1 MLKKLPLL
9 LCLWFISHVV
19 VSQITITSP
28 VQRQV
33 IQRDLA
39 NKAIITIVGSYSQ
52 PIDELQVRFIPVKTG
67 QGTALDWTVFKTNPR
82 GGLFKGTVTLTGGW
96 YSMEVRGLLRGAV
109 VGNVSRIERVGVGE
123 VFVIAGQSN
132 AGGSGLRS
140 ANETASSDDRVNCAN
155 FMNDPSYRTSSSY
168 QATYDPNNKS
178 FITTSTDA
186 FSIVEFSQLK
196 KDVTIGPLGIGPYY
210 WGKVGDA
217 LADILNVPILF
228 FNTGWAGASVRVWR
242 DSAVFPT
249 IGAESDF
256 QFSTDPNNK
265 NRYVPGYPYANLKA
279 VLGYYGIN
287 LGMRAILWMEG
298 ETANLLNLDAIA
310 TNAALP
316 PSKRLSDSELEKRLP
331 MRDSVYLA
339 NLTDLINKSRQD
351 LGNNK
356 LAWVVARTSYSGQLN
371 CSTSSVGASAPKP
384 SPMIVNAQNSAV
396 TSKNL
401 QPIFPGPFTDNIQVD
416 KIGDRDQCVHFTGS
430 GLDQAA
436 KAWVAALTSPV
447 SNSDQR
453 NFFDLNEPIMADTI
467 PEVSLSCI
475 SNQKLGLS
483 LPAGYS
489 AYQWVSSNY
498 EIMGNT
504 KDVTVGS
511 GTFFAKITKPNGNI
525 IQIPSFTVNAN
536 TPPAAPT
543 VSANADL
550 NYCEGTTVG
559 LTSSDGALYEWVA
572 SNSNT
577 VIARTKT
584 LNIGI
589 NGTYSVRIIDQNA
602 CLSPLSNG
610 VTIVSKPRPVQP
622 IISLRSST
630 EFCDGQS
637 AKLSSS
643 NVGAVGYL
651 WSNGLTTQD
660 VDIRTAGTYTVRT
673 LGSNGCYSAPSIGVP
688 TVVNPLPTTP
698 TIRATSDTV
707 FCEGSK
713 TRITLTPANANYV
726 AFNWERNATLSGE
739 NASAIDISTTALV
752 KGYVVD
758 AKGCYSKPSNGI
770 WAVRKAK
777 PISPVIYRVGP
788 YLLAAR
794 SSQPV
799 DEYTWS
805 LSGQALATKDTLIR
819 AITEGVYTLQSK
831 RKYPILASTSPLV
844 CLSPETSLVTYF
856 DTKSSSTLETAEFKF
871 PDDKGVSIYP
881 NPTSGVFS
889 VDSKYNIEG
898 VVIKVYT
905 LAGIEVYTS
914 DKFDFNSRRT
924 LDLSNL
930 PTGAYLL
937 RVDSQN
943 YRLTKQLII
952 TR

>member
-9 LCLWFISHVV
+9 LCFWFISHVV

-39 NKAIITIVGSYSQ
+39 NKAIVTIVGSYSQ
-52 PIDELQVRFIPVKTG
+52 PVDELQVRFIPVKTG

-140 ANETASSDDRVNCAN
+140 TNETASSDDRVNCAN
-155 FMNDPSYRTSSSY
+155 FINDPGYGTSASYIKNFDSK
-168 QATYDPNNKS
+168 NKS
-178 FITTSTDA
+178 FVTTTTDA
-186 FSIVEFSQLK
+186 FSIIEFSQLS

-217 LADILNVPILF
+217 LAAKLNVPIVF
-228 FNTGWAGASVRVWR
+228 FNVAWGGASVRVWR
-242 DSAVFPT
+242 ESAENPT
-249 IGAESDF
+249 VGAPSDF
-256 QFSTDPNNK
+256 QFDSGNI
-265 NRYVPGYPYANLKA
+265 NRYMPGYPYANLKA

-287 LGMRAILWMEG
+287 MGIRAILWMEG
-298 ETANLLNLDAIA
+298 ETQNLLNLSVEQQNA
-310 TNAALP
+310 TLP
-316 PSKRLSDSELEKRLP
+316 LSQQKPLPVTEASYLDNLKRLITR
-331 MRDSVYLA
+331 
-339 NLTDLINKSRQD
+339 TRQD
-351 LGNNK
+351 LGNDN
-356 LAWVVARTSYSGQLN
+356 LTWVVARTSYSGVLN
-371 CSTSSVGASAPKP
+371 CGVAGALPPKP
-384 SPMIVNAQNSAV
+384 SPVIVRAQNLAIADQSF
-396 TSKNL
+396 S
-401 QPIFPGPFTDNIQVD
+401 PIFPGPFTDNIQVD

-430 GLDQAA
+430 GLDEAA
-436 KAWVAALTSPV
+436 NSWINSLTSPV
-447 SNSDQR
+447 SSNDSR
-453 NFFDLNEPIMADTI
+453 NFFDLNAPIMADTI
-467 PEVSLSCI
+467 PAVNLTCI

-504 KDVTVGS
+504 KDVTVGP
-511 GTFFAKITKPNGNI
+511 GTYFAKITKPNGNI

-577 VIARTKT
+577 IVARTKT
-584 LNIGI
+584 FNIGT

-622 IISLRSST
+622 TISLKSST

-643 NVGAVGYL
+643 NVGAIGYL

-660 VDIRTAGTYTVRT
+660 VDIRTAGTFTVRT
-673 LGSNGCYSAPSIGVP
+673 LGSNGCYSAPSSGVP
-688 TVVNPLPTTP
+688 TVVNPLPTSP

-713 TRITLTPANANYV
+713 TRLTLTPANANYV

-777 PISPVIYRVGP
+777 PVSPVIYRVGP

-794 SSQPV
+794 STQPV

-831 RKYPILASTSPLV
+831 RRYPILASASPLV

-871 PDDKGVSIYP
+871 PDDKGISIYP

-889 VDSKYNIEG
+889 VDSKFNLEG
-898 VVIKVYT
+898 VVLKVYT
-905 LAGIEVYTS
+905 MAGIEVYVS
-914 DKFDFNSRRT
+914 EKFDFNSRRV

-930 PTGAYLL
+930 PTGTYLL
-937 RVDSQN
+937 RVDSQS

>member
-9 LCLWFISHVV
+9 LCFWFISHVV

-39 NKAIITIVGSYSQ
+39 NKAIVTIVGSYSQ
-52 PIDELQVRFIPVKTG
+52 PVDELQVRFIPVKTG

-140 ANETASSDDRVNCAN
+140 TNETASSDDRVNCAN
-155 FMNDPSYRTSSSY
+155 FINDPGYGTSASYIKNFDSK
-168 QATYDPNNKS
+168 NKS
-178 FITTSTDA
+178 FVTTTTDA
-186 FSIVEFSQLK
+186 FSIIEFSQLS

-217 LADILNVPILF
+217 LAAKLNVPIVF
-228 FNTGWAGASVRVWR
+228 FNVAWGGASVRVWR
-242 DSAVFPT
+242 ESAENPT
-249 IGAESDF
+249 VGAPSDF
-256 QFSTDPNNK
+256 QFDSGNI
-265 NRYVPGYPYANLKA
+265 NRYMPGYPYANLKA

-287 LGMRAILWMEG
+287 MGIRAILWMEG
-298 ETANLLNLDAIA
+298 ETQNLLNLSVEQQNA
-310 TNAALP
+310 TLP
-316 PSKRLSDSELEKRLP
+316 LSQQKPLPVTEASYLDNLKRLIAR
-331 MRDSVYLA
+331 
-339 NLTDLINKSRQD
+339 TRQD
-351 LGNNK
+351 LGNDN
-356 LAWVVARTSYSGQLN
+356 LTWVVARTSYSGVLN
-371 CSTSSVGASAPKP
+371 CGVAGALPPKP
-384 SPMIVNAQNSAV
+384 SPVIVRAQNLAIADQSF
-396 TSKNL
+396 S
-401 QPIFPGPFTDNIQVD
+401 PIFPGPFTDNIQVD

-430 GLDQAA
+430 GLDEAA
-436 KAWVAALTSPV
+436 NSWINSLTSPV
-447 SNSDQR
+447 SSNDSR
-453 NFFDLNEPIMADTI
+453 NFFDLNAPIMADTI
-467 PEVSLSCI
+467 PAVNLTCI

-504 KDVTVGS
+504 KDVIVGP
-511 GTFFAKITKPNGNI
+511 GTYFAKITKPNGNI

-577 VIARTKT
+577 IVARTKT
-584 LNIGI
+584 FNIGT

-622 IISLRSST
+622 TISLKSST

-643 NVGAVGYL
+643 NVGAIGYL

-660 VDIRTAGTYTVRT
+660 VDIRTAGTFTVRT
-673 LGSNGCYSAPSIGVP
+673 LGSNGCYSAPSSGVP
-688 TVVNPLPTTP
+688 TVVNPLPTSP

-713 TRITLTPANANYV
+713 TRLTLTPANANYV

-777 PISPVIYRVGP
+777 PVSPVIYRVGP

-794 SSQPV
+794 STQPV

-831 RKYPILASTSPLV
+831 RKYPILASASPLV
-844 CLSPETSLVTYF
+844 CLSSETSLVTYF
-856 DTKSSSTLETAEFKF
+856 DTKSSSTLETTEFKF
-871 PDDKGVSIYP
+871 PDDKGISIYP

-889 VDSKYNIEG
+889 VDSKFNLEG
-898 VVIKVYT
+898 VVLKVYT
-905 LAGIEVYTS
+905 MAGIEVYVS
-914 DKFDFNSRRT
+914 EKFDFNSRRV

-930 PTGAYLL
+930 PTGTYLL
-937 RVDSQN
+937 RVDSQS

>member
-9 LCLWFISHVV
+9 LCFWLISHFV
-19 VSQITITSP
+19 VSQITLTSP
-28 VQRQV
+28 VHRQV
-33 IQRDLA
+33 IQRDLS
-39 NKAIITIVGSYSQ
+39 NKAIVTIVGSYSQ
-52 PIDELQVRFIPVKTG
+52 PVDELQVRFIPVKTG
-67 QGTALDWTVFKTNPR
+67 QGTALDWTAFKTNPT

-140 ANETASSDDRVNCAN
+140 TNETASSDDRVNCAN
-155 FMNDPSYRTSSSY
+155 FINDPGYGTSASYIKNFD
-168 QATYDPNNKS
+168 AKNKS
-178 FITTSTDA
+178 FVTTTTDA
-186 FSIVEFSQLK
+186 FSIIEFSQLS

-217 LADILNVPILF
+217 LATKLNVPVMF
-228 FNTGWAGASVRVWR
+228 FNVAWGGASVRVWR
-242 DSAVFPT
+242 ESAENPT
-249 IGAESDF
+249 VGAPSDF
-256 QFSTDPNNK
+256 QFDSNNI
-265 NRYVPGYPYANLKA
+265 NRYIPGYPYANLKA

-287 LGMRAILWMEG
+287 MGIRAILWMEG
-298 ETANLLNLDAIA
+298 ETQNLLNLSVEQQ
-310 TNAALP
+310 NASLP
-316 PSKRLSDSELEKRLP
+316 LSQQKPLPVTEASYLDNLKRLISR
-331 MRDSVYLA
+331 
-339 NLTDLINKSRQD
+339 TRQD
-351 LGNNK
+351 LGNDN
-356 LAWVVARTSYSGQLN
+356 LTWVVARTSYSGVLN
-371 CSTSSVGASAPKP
+371 CGVAGALPPKP
-384 SPMIVNAQNSAV
+384 SPVIVRAQNLAIADQSF
-396 TSKNL
+396 S
-401 QPIFPGPFTDNIQVD
+401 PIFPGPFTDNIQVD

-430 GLDQAA
+430 GLDDAA
-436 KAWVAALTSPV
+436 NSWISSLTSPV
-447 SNSDQR
+447 SSNDAR
-453 NFFDLNEPIMADTI
+453 NFFDLNAPIMADTI
-467 PEVSLSCI
+467 PAVNLTCI

-511 GTFFAKITKPNGNI
+511 GTYFAKITKPNGNI
-525 IQIPSFTVNAN
+525 IQIPSFTVKAN

-550 NYCEGTTVG
+550 NYCEGTAVG
-559 LTSSDGALYEWVA
+559 LTSSDGALYEWIG
-572 SNSNT
+572 SNSST

-584 LNIGI
+584 LNIGA

-602 CLSPLSNG
+602 CLSPFSNG
-610 VTIVSKPRPVQP
+610 VTLVSKPRPAQP
-622 IISLRSST
+622 TIALKSST

-643 NVGAVGYL
+643 NVSAVGYL

-660 VDIRTAGTYTVRT
+660 VDIKTAGTFTVRT
-673 LGSNGCYSAPSIGVP
+673 LGANGCYSASSIGVP

-698 TIRATSDTV
+698 TIRATADTV
-707 FCEGSK
+707 FCEGAK
-713 TRITLTPANANYV
+713 TRIALTPANANYV
-726 AFNWERNATLSGE
+726 AFNWERNTSLSGE
-739 NASAIDISTTALV
+739 NASAIDVSTTALI

-758 AKGCYSKPSNGI
+758 AKGCYSKPSNAI

-777 PISPVIYRVGP
+777 PTTPVIYRVGP

-794 SSQPV
+794 STQPV

-844 CLSPETSLVTYF
+844 CLSPEISLVTYF
-856 DTKSSSTLETAEFKF
+856 DTKSSSTLETTEFKF
-871 PDDKGVSIYP
+871 PEDKGVSIYP

-889 VDSKYNIEG
+889 VDSKYNLEG

-905 LAGIEVYTS
+905 MAGIEVYVS
-914 DKFDFNSRRT
+914 EKFDFNSRRT

-930 PTGAYLL
+930 PTGTYLL

>member
-9 LCLWFISHVV
+9 LCFWFISHAV

-39 NKAIITIVGSYSQ
+39 NKAIVTIVGSYSQ
-52 PIDELQVRFIPVKTG
+52 PVDELQVRFIPVKTG

-140 ANETASSDDRVNCAN
+140 TNETAASDDRVNCAN
-155 FMNDPSYRTSSSY
+155 FINDPGFGTNASYIRNF
-168 QATYDPNNKS
+168 DPRNKS
-178 FITTSTDA
+178 FVATSTDA
-186 FSIVEFSQLK
+186 FSIIEFSQLA

-217 LADILNVPILF
+217 LATKLNVPIMF
-228 FNTGWAGASVRVWR
+228 FNVAWAGASVRVWR
-242 DSAVFPT
+242 ESAENPT
-249 IGAESDF
+249 IGTPSDF
-256 QFSTDPNNK
+256 QFSDGTE
-265 NRYVPGYPYANLKA
+265 NRYIPGYPYANLKT

-287 LGMRAILWMEG
+287 MGIRAILWMEG
-298 ETANLLNLDAIA
+298 ETQNLLNLAVEQQ
-310 TNAALP
+310 NASLP
-316 PSKRLSDSELEKRLP
+316 ASQQKPLPVTEANYLDNLKRLIR
-331 MRDSVYLA
+331 R
-339 NLTDLINKSRQD
+339 TRQD
-351 LGNNK
+351 LGNDN
-356 LAWVVARTSYSGQLN
+356 LTWVVARASYSGVLN
-371 CSTSSVGASAPKP
+371 CGTPGALPPKP
-384 SPMIVNAQNSAV
+384 SPVIVRAQNLAIADQSF
-396 TSKNL
+396 S
-401 QPIFPGPFTDNIQVD
+401 PIFPGPFTDNIQVD

-430 GLDQAA
+430 GLDEAA
-436 KAWVAALTSPV
+436 NAWISSLTSPV
-447 SNSDQR
+447 SSVDSR
-453 NFFDLNEPIMADTI
+453 SFFDLNAPIMADAI
-467 PEVSLSCI
+467 PEVDLSCI
-475 SNQKLGLS
+475 SNQRLSLS
-483 LPAGYS
+483 LPDGYS
-489 AYQWVSSNY
+489 AYQWVNSNY
-498 EIMGNT
+498 EIIGNS

-511 GTFFAKITKPNGNI
+511 GTYFAKITKPNGNI
-525 IQIPSFTVNAN
+525 IQIPSFTVKAN

-559 LTSSDGALYEWVA
+559 LTSSDGALYEWVDN
-572 SNSNT
+572 NSNT
-577 VIARTKT
+577 IIARTKT
-584 LNIGI
+584 LNIGT

-610 VTIVSKPRPVQP
+610 ITLVSKPRPVQP
-622 IISLRSST
+622 TISLKSST

-643 NVGAVGYL
+643 NISAAGYL

-660 VDIRTAGTYTVRT
+660 VDIRTAGTFTVRT
-673 LGSNGCYSAPSIGVP
+673 LGANGCYSAPSVGVS
-688 TVVNPLPTTP
+688 TLVNPLPTSP

-713 TRITLTPANANYV
+713 TRIALTPANNNYV
-726 AFNWERNATLSGE
+726 AFNWERGTALSGE
-739 NASAIDISTTALV
+739 NASAIDVSTTALI

-758 AKGCYSKPSNGI
+758 AKGCYSKPSNAI

-777 PISPVIYRVGP
+777 PVSPVIYRVGP

-794 SSQPV
+794 STQPV

-805 LSGQALATKDTLIR
+805 FGGQALATKDTLIR
-819 AITEGVYTLQSK
+819 AITEGIYTLQSK
-831 RKYPILASTSPLV
+831 RRYTILASTSPLV

-856 DTKSSSTLETAEFKF
+856 DPKSSSTVETAEFKF
-871 PDDKGVSIYP
+871 PEDKGVSIYP
-881 NPTSGVFS
+881 NPSSGIFS
-889 VDSKYNIEG
+889 VDSKYNLEG
-898 VVIKVYT
+898 AVIKVYT
-905 LAGIEVYTS
+905 MSGIEVYAS
-914 DKFDFNSRRT
+914 EKFDFNSRKA
-924 LDLSNL
+924 LDLSSL
-930 PTGAYLL
+930 PTGTYLL
-937 RVDSQN
+937 KVDSQN

>member
-9 LCLWFISHVV
+9 LCFWFISHVV

-39 NKAIITIVGSYSQ
+39 NKAIVTIVGSYSQ
-52 PIDELQVRFIPVKTG
+52 PVDELQVRFIPVKTG

-140 ANETASSDDRVNCAN
+140 TNETASSDDRVNCAN
-155 FMNDPSYRTSSSY
+155 FINDPGYGTSASYIKNFDSK
-168 QATYDPNNKS
+168 NKS
-178 FITTSTDA
+178 FVTTTTDA
-186 FSIVEFSQLK
+186 FSIIEFSQLS

-217 LADILNVPILF
+217 LAAKLNVPIVF
-228 FNTGWAGASVRVWR
+228 FNVAWGGASVRVWR
-242 DSAVFPT
+242 ESAENPT
-249 IGAESDF
+249 VGAPSDF
-256 QFSTDPNNK
+256 QFDSGNI
-265 NRYVPGYPYANLKA
+265 NRYMPGYPYANLKA

-287 LGMRAILWMEG
+287 MGIRAILWMEG
-298 ETANLLNLDAIA
+298 ETQNLLNLSVEQQNA
-310 TNAALP
+310 TLP
-316 PSKRLSDSELEKRLP
+316 LSQQKPLPVTEASYLDNLKRLIAR
-331 MRDSVYLA
+331 
-339 NLTDLINKSRQD
+339 TRQD
-351 LGNNK
+351 LGNDN
-356 LAWVVARTSYSGQLN
+356 LTWVVARTSYSGVLN
-371 CSTSSVGASAPKP
+371 CGVAGALPPKP
-384 SPMIVNAQNSAV
+384 SPVIVRAQNLAIADQSF
-396 TSKNL
+396 S
-401 QPIFPGPFTDNIQVD
+401 PIFPGPFTDNIQVD

-430 GLDQAA
+430 GLDEAA
-436 KAWVAALTSPV
+436 NSWINSLTSPV
-447 SNSDQR
+447 SSNDSR
-453 NFFDLNEPIMADTI
+453 NFFDLNAPIMADTI
-467 PEVSLSCI
+467 PAVNLTCI

-504 KDVTVGS
+504 KDVTVGP
-511 GTFFAKITKPNGNI
+511 GTYFAKITKPNGNI

-577 VIARTKT
+577 IVARTKT
-584 LNIGI
+584 FNIGT

-622 IISLRSST
+622 TISLKSST

-643 NVGAVGYL
+643 NVGAIGYL

-660 VDIRTAGTYTVRT
+660 VDIRTAGTFTVRT
-673 LGSNGCYSAPSIGVP
+673 LGSNGCYSAPSSGVP
-688 TVVNPLPTTP
+688 TVVNPLPTSP

-713 TRITLTPANANYV
+713 TRLTLTPANANYV

-777 PISPVIYRVGP
+777 PVSPVIYRVGP

-794 SSQPV
+794 STQPV

-831 RKYPILASTSPLV
+831 RKYPILASASPLV
-844 CLSPETSLVTYF
+844 CLSSETSLVTYF
-856 DTKSSSTLETAEFKF
+856 DTKSSSTLETTEFKF
-871 PDDKGVSIYP
+871 PDDKGISIYP

-889 VDSKYNIEG
+889 VDSKFNLEG
-898 VVIKVYT
+898 VVLKVYT
-905 LAGIEVYTS
+905 MAGIEVYVS
-914 DKFDFNSRRT
+914 EKFDFNSRRV

-930 PTGAYLL
+930 PTGTYLL
-937 RVDSQN
+937 RVDSQS

>member
-9 LCLWFISHVV
+9 LCFWFISHVV

-39 NKAIITIVGSYSQ
+39 NKAIVTIVGSYSQ
-52 PIDELQVRFIPVKTG
+52 PVDELQVRFIPVKTG

-140 ANETASSDDRVNCAN
+140 TNETASSDDRVNCAN
-155 FMNDPSYRTSSSY
+155 FINDPGYGTSASYIKNFDSK
-168 QATYDPNNKS
+168 NKS
-178 FITTSTDA
+178 FVTTTTDA
-186 FSIVEFSQLK
+186 FSIIEFSQLS

-217 LADILNVPILF
+217 LAAKLNVPIVF
-228 FNTGWAGASVRVWR
+228 FNVAWGGASVRVWR
-242 DSAVFPT
+242 ESAENPT
-249 IGAESDF
+249 VGAPSDF
-256 QFSTDPNNK
+256 QFDSSNI
-265 NRYVPGYPYANLKA
+265 NRYMPGYPYANLKA

-287 LGMRAILWMEG
+287 MGIRAILWMEG
-298 ETANLLNLDAIA
+298 ETQNLLNLSVEQQNA
-310 TNAALP
+310 TLP
-316 PSKRLSDSELEKRLP
+316 LSQQKPLPVTETSYLDNLKRLITR
-331 MRDSVYLA
+331 
-339 NLTDLINKSRQD
+339 TRQD
-351 LGNNK
+351 LGNDN
-356 LAWVVARTSYSGQLN
+356 LTWVVARTSYSGVLN
-371 CSTSSVGASAPKP
+371 CGVAGALPPKP
-384 SPMIVNAQNSAV
+384 SPVIVRAQNLAIADQSF
-396 TSKNL
+396 S
-401 QPIFPGPFTDNIQVD
+401 PIFPGPFTDNIQVD

-430 GLDQAA
+430 GLDEAA
-436 KAWVAALTSPV
+436 NSWINSLTSPV
-447 SNSDQR
+447 SSNDSR
-453 NFFDLNEPIMADTI
+453 NFFDLNAPIMADTI
-467 PEVSLSCI
+467 PAVNLTCI

-504 KDVTVGS
+504 KDVTVGP
-511 GTFFAKITKPNGNI
+511 GTYFAKITKPNGNI

-577 VIARTKT
+577 IVARTKT
-584 LNIGI
+584 FNIGT

-622 IISLRSST
+622 TISLKSST

-643 NVGAVGYL
+643 NVGAIGYL

-660 VDIRTAGTYTVRT
+660 VDIRTAGTFTVRT
-673 LGSNGCYSAPSIGVP
+673 LGSNGCYSAPSSGVP
-688 TVVNPLPTTP
+688 TVVNPLPTSP

-713 TRITLTPANANYV
+713 TRLTLTPANANYV

-739 NASAIDISTTALV
+739 NASAIDISTPALV

-777 PISPVIYRVGP
+777 PVSPVIYRVGP

-794 SSQPV
+794 STQPV

-831 RKYPILASTSPLV
+831 RKYPILASASPLV

-856 DTKSSSTLETAEFKF
+856 DTKSSSTLETTEFKF
-871 PDDKGVSIYP
+871 PDDKGISIYP

-889 VDSKYNIEG
+889 VDSKFNLEG
-898 VVIKVYT
+898 VVLKVYT
-905 LAGIEVYTS
+905 MAGIEVYVS
-914 DKFDFNSRRT
+914 EKFDFNSRRV

-930 PTGAYLL
+930 PTGTYLL
-937 RVDSQN
+937 RVDSQS

>member
-9 LCLWFISHVV
+9 LCFWFISHVV

-39 NKAIITIVGSYSQ
+39 NKAIVTIVGSYSQ
-52 PIDELQVRFIPVKTG
+52 PVDELQVRFIPVKTG

-140 ANETASSDDRVNCAN
+140 TNETASSDDRVNCAN
-155 FMNDPSYRTSSSY
+155 FINDPGYGTSASYIKNFDSK
-168 QATYDPNNKS
+168 NKS
-178 FITTSTDA
+178 FVTTTTDA
-186 FSIVEFSQLK
+186 FSIIEFSQLS

-217 LADILNVPILF
+217 LAAKLNVPIVF
-228 FNTGWAGASVRVWR
+228 FNVAWGGASVRVWR
-242 DSAVFPT
+242 ESAENPT
-249 IGAESDF
+249 VGAPSDF
-256 QFSTDPNNK
+256 QFDSGNI
-265 NRYVPGYPYANLKA
+265 NRYMPGYPYANLKA

-287 LGMRAILWMEG
+287 MGIRAILWMEG
-298 ETANLLNLDAIA
+298 ETQNLLNLSVEQQNA
-310 TNAALP
+310 TLP
-316 PSKRLSDSELEKRLP
+316 LSQQKPLPVTEASYLDNLKRLITR
-331 MRDSVYLA
+331 
-339 NLTDLINKSRQD
+339 TRQD
-351 LGNNK
+351 LGNDN
-356 LAWVVARTSYSGQLN
+356 LTWVVARTSYSGVLN
-371 CSTSSVGASAPKP
+371 CGVAGALPPKP
-384 SPMIVNAQNSAV
+384 SPVIVRAQNLAIADQSF
-396 TSKNL
+396 S
-401 QPIFPGPFTDNIQVD
+401 PIFPGPFTDNIQVD

-430 GLDQAA
+430 GLDEAA
-436 KAWVAALTSPV
+436 NSWINSLTSPV
-447 SNSDQR
+447 SSNDSR
-453 NFFDLNEPIMADTI
+453 NFFDLNAPIMADTI
-467 PEVSLSCI
+467 PAVNLTCI

-504 KDVTVGS
+504 KDVTVGP
-511 GTFFAKITKPNGNI
+511 GTYFAKITKPNGNI

-577 VIARTKT
+577 IVARTKT
-584 LNIGI
+584 FNIGT

-622 IISLRSST
+622 TISLKSST

-643 NVGAVGYL
+643 NVGAIGYL

-660 VDIRTAGTYTVRT
+660 VDIRTAGTFTVRT
-673 LGSNGCYSAPSIGVP
+673 LGSNGCYSAPSSGVP
-688 TVVNPLPTTP
+688 TVVNPLPTSP

-713 TRITLTPANANYV
+713 TRLTLTPANANYV

-777 PISPVIYRVGP
+777 PVSPVIYRVGP

-794 SSQPV
+794 STQPV

-831 RKYPILASTSPLV
+831 RKYPILASASPLV
-844 CLSPETSLVTYF
+844 CLSSETSLVTYF
-856 DTKSSSTLETAEFKF
+856 DTKSSSTLETTEFKF
-871 PDDKGVSIYP
+871 PDDKGISIYP

-889 VDSKYNIEG
+889 VDSKFNLEG
-898 VVIKVYT
+898 VVLKVYT
-905 LAGIEVYTS
+905 MAGIEVYVS
-914 DKFDFNSRRT
+914 EKFDFNSRRV

-930 PTGAYLL
+930 PTGTYLL
-937 RVDSQN
+937 RVDSQS

>member
-9 LCLWFISHVV
+9 LCLWFISHAV

-39 NKAIITIVGSYSQ
+39 NKAIVTIVGSYSQ
-52 PIDELQVRFIPVKTG
+52 PVDELQVRFIPVKTG

-96 YSMEVRGLLRGAV
+96 YSMEVRGLLRGSV

-155 FMNDPSYRTSSSY
+155 FINDPGYGTPSSY
-168 QATYDPNNKS
+168 IKNFDSKNKS
-178 FITTSTDA
+178 FVTTTTDS
-186 FSIVEFSQLK
+186 FSIIEFSQLS

-217 LADILNVPILF
+217 LAAKLNVPIVF
-228 FNTGWAGASVRVWR
+228 FNVAWGGASVRVWR
-242 DSAVFPT
+242 ESAENPT
-249 IGAESDF
+249 VGVPSDF
-256 QFSTDPNNK
+256 QFDSSNI
-265 NRYVPGYPYANLKA
+265 NRYAPGYPYANLKA

-287 LGMRAILWMEG
+287 MGIRAILWMEG
-298 ETANLLNLDAIA
+298 ETQNLLNLSVEQQ
-310 TNAALP
+310 NASLP
-316 PSKRLSDSELEKRLP
+316 LSQQKPLPVTEASYLDNLKRLITR
-331 MRDSVYLA
+331 
-339 NLTDLINKSRQD
+339 TRQD
-351 LGNNK
+351 LGNDN
-356 LAWVVARTSYSGQLN
+356 LTWVVARTSYSGVLN
-371 CSTSSVGASAPKP
+371 CGVAGALPPKP
-384 SPMIVNAQNSAV
+384 SPVIVRAQNLAIADQSF
-396 TSKNL
+396 S
-401 QPIFPGPFTDNIQVD
+401 PIFPGPFTDNIQVD
-416 KIGDRDQCVHFTGS
+416 KIGDRDQCVHFTGA
-430 GLDQAA
+430 GLDDAA
-436 KAWVAALTSPV
+436 NSWISSLTSPV
-447 SNSDQR
+447 SSNDSR
-453 NFFDLNEPIMADTI
+453 NFFDLNAPIMADTI
-467 PEVSLSCI
+467 PAVNLTCI
-475 SNQKLGLS
+475 SDQKLGLS

-511 GTFFAKITKPNGNI
+511 GTYFAKITKPNGNI
-525 IQIPSFTVNAN
+525 IQIPSFTVKAN
-536 TPPAAPT
+536 TSPAAPT
-543 VSANADL
+543 VSVNADL

-577 VIARTKT
+577 IIARTKT

-610 VTIVSKPRPVQP
+610 VTLVSKPRPVQP
-622 IISLRSST
+622 TIALKSST

-643 NVGAVGYL
+643 NVNAVGYL

-660 VDIRTAGTYTVRT
+660 VDIKTAGTFSVRT
-673 LGSNGCYSAPSIGVP
+673 LGANGCYSASSIGVP
-688 TVVNPLPTTP
+688 TVVNPLPTSP

-713 TRITLTPANANYV
+713 TRLTLTPANANYV
-726 AFNWERNATLSGE
+726 GFNWERNAALSGE
-739 NASAIDISTTALV
+739 NASSIDISTTALV

-758 AKGCYSKPSNGI
+758 AKGCYSKPSNAI

-777 PISPVIYRVGP
+777 PVPPVIYRVGP

-794 SSQPV
+794 STQPV

-831 RKYPILASTSPLV
+831 RRYPILASTSPLV
-844 CLSPETSLVTYF
+844 CLSSETSLVTYF
-856 DTKSSSTLETAEFKF
+856 DTKSSSILETTEFKF

-889 VDSKYNIEG
+889 VDSKYNLEG

-905 LAGIEVYTS
+905 MAGIEVYATE
-914 DKFDFNSRRT
+914 KFDFNSRRT

-930 PTGAYLL
+930 PTGNYLL